1 MNTVFWFRNDLR
13 LSDNTGLFE
22 AAKKGNKIIPI
33 YILDET
39 QNPEMGGASRWWLR
53 NSLLDLNKNLDDK
66 LNIYKGNPKDIIEK
80 IVKNNDVSSVFWN
93 RCYDRHRIEADSK
106 IKESLIFSGIEC
118 KSFNASLLFE
128 PWEILKDDKTPY
140 KVFTPFYKNGCL
152 SKIQNIDLP
161 PLPKPQNLDL
171 LKDEY
176 NEFKNIDQVLPLPKI
191 KWYTEM
197 KSIWSIGEN
206 HAQQRLDAFIKN
218 EVWDYKDGRNFP
230 SKNQVSRL
238 SPYLH
243 FGEISPK
250 QILYKIK
257 KHEVSSGADRNTE
270 HFLSEVGWREFSYY
284 VLYHFPYITE
294 KNYQEK
300 FDYFPWINN
309 EKMLKAWQDGMTG
322 YPIVDAGMRE
332 LRRTGYMHNRVRMIV
347 ASFLTKNLM
356 IHWKKGFDW
365 FWDNLLDADIANNAA
380 SWQWVCGSG
389 FDAAP
394 YFRIFNNVTQGEKF
408 DPECVYTK
416 YFVEELKDLPNKY
429 LFEPYN
435 APKEVLESAGVY
447 LGKNYPNPII
457 DLEFSRKRALDAFYD
472 LKNIGNIDSDKP
484 LLL

>member
-22 AAKKGNKIIPI
+22 ASKKENKIIPI
-33 YILDET
+33 YIVDET
-39 QNPEMGGASRWWLR
+39 QSPKTGGASDWWLR
-53 NSLLDLNKNLDDK
+53 KSLIDLNNSLGGK

-93 RCYDRHRIEADSK
+93 RCYDKHRIENDSK
-106 IKESLIFSGIEC
+106 IKECLTSSGIEC

-128 PWEILKDDKTPY
+128 PWEILKEDKTPY
-140 KVFTPFYKNGCL
+140 KVFTHFYKNGCL
-152 SKIQNIDLP
+152 NKLKNIDLP
-161 PLPKPQNLDL
+161 LLKPQNLNL
-171 LKDEY
+171 LIDKH

-191 KWYTEM
+191 KWYEEM
-197 KSIWSIGEN
+197 NGIWNIGESN
-206 HAQQRLDAFIKN
+206 AQKILKSFIAN
-218 EVWDYKDGRNFP
+218 GLSDYKDGRNFP
-230 SKNQVSRL
+230 VKNNVSRL

-250 QILYKIK
+250 QILYEIK
-257 KHEVSSGADRNTE
+257 KYEISFGADGNSD
-270 HFLSEVGWREFSYY
+270 HFLSEIGWREFSYY
-284 VLYHFPYITE
+284 VLYHFPHIAE

-300 FDYFPWINN
+300 FDYFPWIND
-309 EKMLKAWQDGMTG
+309 EKLLKAWQDGMTG
-322 YPIVDAGMRE
+322 YPIIDAGMRE

-365 FWDNLLDADIANNAA
+365 FWDNLLDADIANNTA

-408 DPECVYTK
+408 DADGEYTR
-416 YFVEELKDLPNKY
+416 YFVPELSRLPNKY
-429 LFEPYN
+429 LFEPYSAPSDILEN
-435 APKEVLESAGVY
+435 ANVF
-447 LGKNYPNPII
+447 LGMNYPNPII
-457 DLEFSRKRALDAFYD
+457 DLDFSRKRALEAFYN
-472 LKNIGNIDSDKP
+472 LKNLNKIDLNKP